1 MSTAQE
7 TVSVDALRNIGL
19 FGALPDTALE
29 FLFSRAE
36 VVTTSPGTEIFRE
49 GEVGDRFYIV
59 IDGELDVIK
68 RGRSNSDTRVALLG
82 PGDWFGEMSVVDVQ
96 PRSASVR
103 AVSASQLLAITASN
117 LDALYREDLKS
128 YCLIVL
134 NIARGLSRRLR
145 VADGLLADM
154 VASVVSR
161 TRPPAG

>member
-7 TVSVDALRNIGL
+7 MISVEALRNIGL
-19 FGALPDTALE
+19 FGALPDSALE
-29 FLFSRAE
+29 FLRARAE
-36 VVTTSPGTEIFRE
+36 VVATAPGTEIFRE

-59 IDGELDVIK
+59 VDGELDVIK
-68 RGRSNSDTRVALLG
+68 RGRSSADTRVAVLG

-103 AVSASQLLAITASN
+103 AVSAARLLAVSASN

-154 VASVVSR
+154 VASVVGR